1 MSCPSL
7 GLCLFTHD
15 GYQSKAVT
23 QSLHLWFIF
32 MQTNSL
38 FPSRVLSNIPPHL
51 LHSQP
56 PPLTLT
62 YVPSTNNLY
71 LPAHHSHHFFS
82 SPPPPI
88 TSVSTGLGSMDPRV
102 PACGPCSEQG
112 HAGETQVPPM
122 SSLFAL
128 DKALASLA
136 VTVTGLLLEGS

>member
-1 MSCPSL
+1 LSL
-7 GLCLFTHD
+7 CKRIVF
-15 GYQSKAVT
+15 
-23 QSLHLWFIF
+23 
-32 MQTNSL
+32 

-51 LHSQP
+51 LHGQP
-56 PPLTLT
+56 PPLM
-62 YVPSTNNLY
+62 YPSPSTNNLY
-71 LPAHHSHHFFS
+71 LPAHHSHHSHHFFL

-88 TSVSTGLGSMDPRV
+88 TLNSTGLGSMDPRV